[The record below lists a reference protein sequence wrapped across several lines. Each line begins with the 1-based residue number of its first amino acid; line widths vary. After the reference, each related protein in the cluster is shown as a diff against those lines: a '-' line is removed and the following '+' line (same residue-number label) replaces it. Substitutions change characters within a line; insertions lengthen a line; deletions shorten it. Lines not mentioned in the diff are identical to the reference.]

1 MSRVFF
7 HSQNRQ
13 SQPIVFP
20 NATDKFTSDT
30 EATSGIT
37 TSSFGTVKIGTTN
50 TNGNRFP
57 NWHMF
62 DENPSTV
69 NDDFG
74 AAITGPI
81 ALNFSVAQKFT
92 SIGLTIAWVISTT
105 NTFTVQA
112 FNGTSWVSIATLSN
126 LSSGA
131 EQVFVLSTATNY
143 NDYRVLTT
151 IYCQL
156 SRIRFFA

>member
-1 MSRVFF
+1 MASR
-7 HSQNRQ
+7 S
-13 SQPIVFP
+13 SGGLVFP

-30 EATSGIT
+30 EATSGIA

-57 NWHMF
+57 NWYMF
-62 DENPSTV
+62 DENPGTV

-74 AAITGPI
+74 GAITGPI
-81 ALNFSVAQKFT
+81 ALNFSVAQRFT
-92 SIGLTIAWVISTT
+92 SIGLTIAFVNSPT

-112 FNGTSWVSIATLSN
+112 HNGTSWVSIATISN
-126 LSSGA
+126 LSAGA
-131 EQVFVLSTATNY
+131 EQVFALSTATNY

-156 SRIRFFA
+156 SRMRFFV